1 MDARERIL
9 KALDHEEPDKVPSF
23 ELSIDN
29 LRICKHFGEEYVFQ
43 GIVKSFSDTYDLYN
57 GDTEKMTK
65 TILIATETRS
75 YMKTNMQRHLG
86 LSMKIGIDF
95 ATIPFTGYV
104 LFPMKCD
111 KTSFVDEYGRIF
123 DLKKNPEDDMDIAYY
138 RDGAFKSFEDYEA
151 FPPLDPDNPRREKYF
166 KAMKKFEKDS
176 EGKIYVMP
184 SAWAIFEPAWQV
196 FGYTNF
202 SRLLTNSAK
211 IKTVFDNNGKFAVEL
226 LKKFID
232 WGEDTLFYIFG
243 DYGYKAGLLMSP
255 KNYREYVFPWINR
268 ICKISH
274 KAGIRVILHSCGDI
288 FPIFEDLVNT
298 GIDGIHPIE
307 PTTANPDYNIFKL
320 YEKYGDKITFI
331 GNVSPQDLAQKTPE
345 FIKNYTKKLINEI
358 APGGGFILSSGHSI
372 NPAVKLENFLAMHET
387 LKKYGTYPIKISD

>member
-123 DLKKNPEDDMDIAYY
+123 DLKKNPKMIW
-138 RDGAFKSFEDYEA
+138 
-151 FPPLDPDNPRREKYF
+151 
-166 KAMKKFEKDS
+166 
-176 EGKIYVMP
+176 I
-184 SAWAIFEPAWQV
+184 
-196 FGYTNF
+196 
-202 SRLLTNSAK
+202 LL
-211 IKTVFDNNGKFAVEL
+211 I
-226 LKKFID
+226 
-232 WGEDTLFYIFG
+232 
-243 DYGYKAGLLMSP
+243 
-255 KNYREYVFPWINR
+255 
-268 ICKISH
+268 
-274 KAGIRVILHSCGDI
+274 
-288 FPIFEDLVNT
+288 
-298 GIDGIHPIE
+298 IE
-307 PTTANPDYNIFKL
+307 M
-320 YEKYGDKITFI
+320 
-331 GNVSPQDLAQKTPE
+331 
-345 FIKNYTKKLINEI
+345 
-358 APGGGFILSSGHSI
+358 GHSKVLKI
-372 NPAVKLENFLAMHET
+372 MRRFL
-387 LKKYGTYPIKISD
+387 P

>member
-1 MDARERIL
+1 
-9 KALDHEEPDKVPSF
+9 
-23 ELSIDN
+23 
-29 LRICKHFGEEYVFQ
+29 
-43 GIVKSFSDTYDLYN
+43 
-57 GDTEKMTK
+57 
-65 TILIATETRS
+65 
-75 YMKTNMQRHLG
+75 
-86 LSMKIGIDF
+86 
-95 ATIPFTGYV
+95 
-104 LFPMKCD
+104 
-111 KTSFVDEYGRIF
+111 
-123 DLKKNPEDDMDIAYY
+123 
-138 RDGAFKSFEDYEA
+138 
-151 FPPLDPDNPRREKYF
+151 
-166 KAMKKFEKDS
+166 MKKFEKDS

-196 FGYTNF
+196 FGFTNF

-320 YEKYGDKITFI
+320 HEKYGDKITFI
-331 GNVSPQDLAQKTPE
+331 GNVSPQDLAEKTPE